1 MNQNKLL
8 TVREVAQELGISE
21 GEVIDLAEQGKVP
34 AYKIAGVYL
43 RFKAE
48 QVQEIKQKISKSAK
62 LENRA
67 SFSERLQDFL
77 YFNDFYIVSFLI
89 IILMIIIIFNT

>member
-1 MNQNKLL
+1 MDQNKLL

-21 GEVIDLAEQGKVP
+21 GEVIDLAEQGKIP
-34 AYKIAGVYL
+34 AYKIGGVYL
-43 RFKAE
+43 RFKSE
-48 QVQEIKQKISKSAK
+48 HVQEIKQKISKSAK
-62 LENRA
+62 LEYRA